1 MLSSR
6 SSRQSPR
13 LRYPDAM
20 TDRTLHLKSAE
31 SVESA
36 FTIRVDGAILGRG
49 VEAGCDLAHESVSR
63 RHASVRC
70 DEQGWFI
77 NDLGSTHG
85 TFVNGVRVDG
95 EESVRMCTGDELRLG
110 TVRLMVELAGAVFPD
125 PSPPPRTKP
134 RTPSVSREEF
144 QTRGSLLLRLGE
156 GSTVDREL
164 SWQAFHD
171 QYAPIIRGFARNAG
185 CPDAMREDLVQEVMY
200 GFFKAASRFE
210 YDPSRGRFR
219 GYLKTATVHALQ
231 RMRHK
236 RRGELQWND
245 EQFLEQADQVDNCW
259 NREWLQQ
266 SLIRA
271 TREVRAQSRL
281 TAASWDAFEL
291 YGRRGVPLEAAAQ
304 QLGMTEAAVQKAK
317 SRVAIL
323 VREELD
329 RIRLEEC

>member
-1 MLSSR
+1 MNQRALHLSSNGPEA
-6 SSRQSPR
+6 SSGS
-13 LRYPDAM
+13 L
-20 TDRTLHLKSAE
+20 
-31 SVESA
+31 V
-36 FTIRVDGAILGRG
+36 VGNGALGRG
-49 VEAGCDLAHESVSR
+49 SDCQGVIRDESVSR
-63 RHASVRC
+63 KHADVRC
-70 DEQGWFI
+70 QEDGWFI
-77 NDLGSTHG
+77 SDLGSTHG

-95 EESVRMCTGDELRLG
+95 DDSVRMFPGDELRLG
-110 TVRLMVELAGAVFPD
+110 TVCFLVEFSGPDFPD
-125 PSPPPRTKP
+125 PPPPPPRSESRKP
-134 RTPSVSREEF
+134 SITREEF
-144 QTRGSLLLRLGE
+144 QTRGSLLLRLGD
-156 GSTVDREL
+156 GDTVDREL
-164 SWQAFHD
+164 SWEEFHG

-185 CPDAMREDLVQEVMY
+185 CPEAMREDLVQEVMY
-200 GFFKAASRFE
+200 GFFKAAARFE

-245 EQFLEQADQVDNCW
+245 EQFLEQVDEVDNCW

-329 RIRLEEC
+329 RIRLEEG